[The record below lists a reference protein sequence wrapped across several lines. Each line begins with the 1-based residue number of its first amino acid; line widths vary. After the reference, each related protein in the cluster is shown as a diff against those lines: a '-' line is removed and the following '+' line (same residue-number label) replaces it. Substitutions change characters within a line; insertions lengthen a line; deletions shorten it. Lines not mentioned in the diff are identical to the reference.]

1 MPSANAVHL
10 VGSNH
15 KWGLEALENAQG
27 LDGLGLEAL
36 VYIHDQHCQIGQ
48 GAAPAA
54 HGCECMV
61 ARRINEQQSRYLDL
75 LSEMRSTEI
84 LNHI

>member
-61 ARRINEQQSRYLDL
+61 AGVSMNSSPGISISFPKCDPQKS
-75 LSEMRSTEI
+75 
-84 LNHI
+84 